1 MVHSCVVVLF
11 TPSDDVLRSVVSIGG
26 NAFSTNLFSSA
37 GLKSIVVPTSVTFIG
52 PVMIVI
58 TRRLF
63 FCIYY
68 FF

>member
-11 TPSDDVLRSVVSIGG
+11 TPSDDVCRSVVSIGRE
-26 NAFSTNLFSSA
+26 AFSANVFSSS

-52 PVMIVI
+52 PVMIV
-58 TRRLF
+58 TTHRLF

-68 FF
+68 F